1 MPIILAIE
9 PDRRQAAH
17 VSAIVRHRVGAE
29 LILAD
34 TTEAALDAIG
44 SRVPDLV
51 LVPALLS
58 PQDDAALN
66 AALRV
71 IAAAAHVRALTIPV
85 FANGIESESRG
96 GLLSRWMR
104 GRSDASSDGCD
115 PAVFAEQIKE
125 YLREAAAERAA
136 AVEDELDPLPVARP
150 VVERDQPPAYEP
162 LGVNAFA
169 RRPRQPVVVEE
180 FAAHEPVVEEFTAAP
195 PASSVQPTEATLQDP
210 YEYVARPEADAFA
223 AVARDENVAAEPV
236 AAYEPF
242 VFERVESAPVA
253 EYAAPPAPVAEYAA
267 PPVPEAFAAPEEP
280 AFEFAFAS
288 EPVYAIEP
296 SRDIVGANS
305 EEPADE
311 STEDIDDDAIVI
323 DLSGDIEEISPEAPA
338 ETVFD
343 GEPMGVYTMPSFDDE
358 PFQITTEF
366 DARPAAQF
374 EAPHVSRFRPDV
386 IVGVDANPTR
396 RFDAH
401 AHHVDPI
408 APAEPVLQEFFDE
421 SEIVKEFAAADR
433 APLVDA
439 VAASAPVPQH
449 VESWPGEPDV
459 PAPVQQRDDGW
470 TMTGLRSARA
480 WPNIEGV
487 DVEPP
492 APLASLEE
500 FSETLAPPA
509 PVGQPAARPAAAPP
523 RPQPAAAAP
532 AKPAAAVVPAKP
544 AAAAPAKPAA
554 AAPAKPAAAAAP
566 AKPAAPAAAAKSDHM
581 EWAEL
586 VASLRQ
592 DIERR
597 RNQPAQA
604 ATTAAAA
611 PAPRQHTPAPHV
623 VAAEVPRKRKSTPVQ
638 DEWGFFDPEQC
649 GFAAL
654 LAKLDEFSDGAEEKD
669 VRQPS

>member
-85 FANGIESESRG
+85 FANGVEPESRG

-136 AVEDELDPLPVARP
+136 AVEDEFDPLPVTRP
-150 VVERDQPPAYEP
+150 VGKRAEPVTHETVMGVDAFAAGEPFAAREP
-162 LGVNAFA
+162 LA
-169 RRPRQPVVVEE
+169 VEE
-180 FAAHEPVVEEFTAAP
+180 FAAHEPLVEEFTAAP
-195 PASSVQPTEATLQDP
+195 PVYSAEPVETTAHDP
-210 YEYVARPEADAFA
+210 YEYVVRPAADAFA
-223 AVARDENVAAEPV
+223 AAAREDEAAPQPV
-236 AAYEPF
+236 APYEPF
-242 VFERVESAPVA
+242 VFERAESSPARD
-253 EYAAPPAPVAEYAA
+253 YAAPPR
-267 PPVPEAFAAPEEP
+267 PEAFAAPAEP
-280 AFEFAFAS
+280 AFEFAFAT
-288 EPVYAIEP
+288 EPVFAIEP
-296 SRDIVGANS
+296 SREIVGADADP
-305 EEPADE
+305 EPADE
-311 STEDIDDDAIVI
+311 TDEQVDENTIVI
-323 DLSGDIEEISPEAPA
+323 DLTDDIEEISPEPPA
-338 ETVFD
+338 EAVFD

-358 PFQITTEF
+358 PFQIGAEF
-366 DARPAAQF
+366 EARPPAPF
-374 EAPHVSRFRPDV
+374 EQPSVSRFRPDV
-386 IVGVDANPTR
+386 IVGINANPTR
-396 RFDAH
+396 RFDTH
-401 AHHVDPI
+401 ARVEAIP
-408 APAEPVLQEFFDE
+408 PAEPVLEEFFDE
-421 SEIVKEFAAADR
+421 TGIVEEFAAAAA
-433 APLVDA
+433 APITDA
-439 VAASAPVPQH
+439 VATAASVPQH
-449 VESWPGEPDV
+449 LESWPGEQDV
-459 PAPVQQRDDGW
+459 PAPVPKRDDGRV
-470 TMTGLRSARA
+470 MTGLRSAWA
-480 WPNIEGV
+480 WPTIEGV

-492 APLASLEE
+492 APLVSLEE
-500 FSETLAPPA
+500 FSETLAPAAPAA
-509 PVGQPAARPAAAPP
+509 PVWQPAARPAAAP
-523 RPQPAAAAP
+523 RPQPVVAAP
-532 AKPAAAVVPAKP
+532 AKPAAAPAP
-544 AAAAPAKPAA
+544 
-554 AAPAKPAAAAAP
+554 KPAAAAAA
-566 AKPAAPAAAAKSDHM
+566 AKPDHM

-597 RNQPAQA
+597 RNQPA
-604 ATTAAAA
+604 AAASTA
-611 PAPRQHTPAPHV
+611 TAVPTTPRARTPDQDTLDQHTPAPHV
-623 VAAEVPRKRKSTPVQ
+623 AEVPRKRKSTPVQ
-638 DEWGFFDPEQC
+638 DEWGFFDPQQC

-654 LAKLDEFSDGAEEKD
+654 LAKLDEFSEGAEEKD

>member
-85 FANGIESESRG
+85 FANGVEHEPRVG

-104 GRSDASSDGCD
+104 GRSDAASDGCD

-150 VVERDQPPAYEP
+150 VVERDQPPSYEP

-180 FAAHEPVVEEFTAAP
+180 FADHEPIVEEFTAAP
-195 PASSVQPTEATLQDP
+195 PASVLRTETLQDS
-210 YEYVARPEADAFA
+210 YEYVAPPEADAFA
-223 AVARDENVAAEPV
+223 AVAREADVAAEPV

-242 VFERVESAPVA
+242 VFERADS
-253 EYAAPPAPVAEYAA
+253 APVAEYAA
-267 PPVPEAFAAPEEP
+267 PPVPDAFAAPEEP

-288 EPVYAIEP
+288 EPVYAMEP
-296 SRDIVGANS
+296 SREIVGADTHPDPTG
-305 EEPADE
+305 ERTDE
-311 STEDIDDDAIVI
+311 IDEDAIVI
-323 DLSGDIEEISPEAPA
+323 DLSEDIEEMSPEARA

-358 PFQITTEF
+358 PFQIAAEF

-374 EAPHVSRFRPDV
+374 EEPHVSRFRPDV
-386 IVGVDANPTR
+386 IVGIDANPTR

-401 AHHVDPI
+401 HVDPI
-408 APAEPVLQEFFDE
+408 PPAEPVLQEFFDE
-421 SEIVKEFAAADR
+421 SEIVEEFAAADR
-433 APLVDA
+433 APQVEA
-439 VAASAPVPQH
+439 AAASAPRH
-449 VESWPGEPDV
+449 VESWPDESDV
-459 PAPVQQRDDGW
+459 PAPVQKREDGRV
-470 TMTGLRSARA
+470 MTGLRSAWA

-487 DVEPP
+487 NVEPP
-492 APLASLEE
+492 APLVSLEE
-500 FSETLAPPA
+500 FSETLAPTA
-509 PVGQPAARPAAAPP
+509 AVRQPPARPAAAPP
-523 RPQPAAAAP
+523 RPQPAAAP
-532 AKPAAAVVPAKP
+532 AKPAV
-544 AAAAPAKPAA
+544 
-554 AAPAKPAAAAAP
+554 AAPAKPAAAAAAKP
-566 AKPAAPAAAAKSDHM
+566 AAAAPMKPATATPGAAKPAAPAAAAKPDHM

-597 RNQPAQA
+597 RNQPAPA
-604 ATTAAAA
+604 ATPVAAA
-611 PAPRQHTPAPHV
+611 PAPRQPTPAPHV
-623 VAAEVPRKRKSTPVQ
+623 ADVPRKRKSTPVQ

>member
-150 VVERDQPPAYEP
+150 VVEREQPPSYEP

-180 FAAHEPVVEEFTAAP
+180 FAAHEPLVEEFTAAP
-195 PASSVQPTEATLQDP
+195 PAFSVQPTETTPQDP
-210 YEYVARPEADAFA
+210 YEYAAPPAAEAFA
-223 AVARDENVAAEPV
+223 AAARDEDVAPEPV

-242 VFERVESAPVA
+242 VFERADS
-253 EYAAPPAPVAEYAA
+253 APVAEYAA

-288 EPVYAIEP
+288 EPVYVMEP
-296 SRDIVGANS
+296 SRDIVGAGTDP
-305 EEPADE
+305 EPADE
-311 STEDIDDDAIVI
+311 STEEIDEDAIVI
-323 DLSGDIEEISPEAPA
+323 DLSEDIEEISPEAPA
-338 ETVFD
+338 EAVFD

-358 PFQITTEF
+358 PFQISTDF

-374 EAPHVSRFRPDV
+374 EEPHVSKFRPDV
-386 IVGVDANPTR
+386 IVGIDALAPR
-396 RFDAH
+396 RFEVRAH
-401 AHHVDPI
+401 PVDSIP
-408 APAEPVLQEFFDE
+408 PAEPVLEEFLDE
-421 SEIVKEFAAADR
+421 SEIVQEFAAASR

-439 VAASAPVPQH
+439 VAASAPAPQH

-459 PAPVQQRDDGW
+459 PAPVQKRDDGW
-470 TMTGLRSARA
+470 IMTGLRSARA

-487 DVEPP
+487 NVEPP
-492 APLASLEE
+492 APLVSLEE

-509 PVGQPAARPAAAPP
+509 PVRQPAARP
-523 RPQPAAAAP
+523 
-532 AKPAAAVVPAKP
+532 
-544 AAAAPAKPAA
+544 
-554 AAPAKPAAAAAP
+554 AAAP
-566 AKPAAPAAAAKSDHM
+566 AKPAAPAAAVKPDHM

-611 PAPRQHTPAPHV
+611 APAPRQHTAAPQV
-623 VAAEVPRKRKSTPVQ
+623 AEVPRKRKSTPVQ

>member
-44 SRVPDLV
+44 TRVPDLV

-85 FANGIESESRG
+85 FANGVEHESRG

-150 VVERDQPPAYEP
+150 VVERHQPPAYEP
-162 LGVNAFA
+162 LGADAFA
-169 RRPRQPVVVEE
+169 RRPRQPIAVEE
-180 FAAHEPVVEEFTAAP
+180 FAAHEPLVEEFTAA
-195 PASSVQPTEATLQDP
+195 ASADKAEPIETTQQDP
-210 YEYVARPEADAFA
+210 YEYEVRPTADAFA
-223 AVARDENVAAEPV
+223 AVAREEEAAPQPV

-242 VFERVESAPVA
+242 VFERTENSPVA
-253 EYAAPPAPVAEYAA
+253 EYAARAEYAA
-267 PPVPEAFAAPEEP
+267 PSDPESFAAPAEP

-288 EPVYAIEP
+288 EPVFAMEP
-296 SRDIVGANS
+296 SREIVGAAADP
-305 EEPADE
+305 EPADE
-311 STEDIDDDAIVI
+311 TGEEIDDNEIVI
-323 DLSGDIEEISPEAPA
+323 DLTDDIEEISPEPA
-338 ETVFD
+338 AEAVFD

-358 PFQITTEF
+358 PFQIGAE
-366 DARPAAQF
+366 F
-374 EAPHVSRFRPDV
+374 EAPPSQFEEPSVSRFRPDV
-386 IVGVDANPTR
+386 IVGINANTTR
-396 RFDAH
+396 RFDAR
-401 AHHVDPI
+401 ARVDAIP
-408 APAEPVLQEFFDE
+408 PAEPVLEDFLDE
-421 SEIVKEFAAADR
+421 SEIVEEFAAAAA
-433 APLVDA
+433 APVVDD
-439 VAASAPVPQH
+439 VAASPSASQH
-449 VESWPGEPDV
+449 LESWPGEQDV
-459 PAPVQQRDDGW
+459 PAPVQKRDAGRV
-470 TMTGLRSARA
+470 MTGLRNAWA
-480 WPNIEGV
+480 WPTIEGV
-487 DVEPP
+487 NVEPP
-492 APLASLEE
+492 PPLVSLEE
-500 FSETLAPPA
+500 FSETLAPAA
-509 PVGQPAARPAAAPP
+509 PVRQSPARPAKPN
-523 RPQPAAAAP
+523 AAAAP
-532 AKPAAAVVPAKP
+532 KP
-544 AAAAPAKPAA
+544 AAAAPA
-554 AAPAKPAAAAAP
+554 AKP
-566 AKPAAPAAAAKSDHM
+566 DHM

-597 RNQPAQA
+597 RNQPA
-604 ATTAAAA
+604 AAASTATA
-611 PAPRQHTPAPHV
+611 PPAAPRQHTPAPD
-623 VAAEVPRKRKSTPVQ
+623 VADVPHKRKATPVQ